1 MWIIQS
7 DLFNNKLDEGDDEDD
22 EECGST
28 DAITA
33 NIQNTYYVC

>member
-7 DLFNNKLDEGDDEDD
+7 DLFNNKLDEGDDEDE
-22 EECGST
+22 EECGS
-28 DAITA
+28 AGALAA

>member
-7 DLFNNKLDEGDDEDD
+7 DLFNNKLDEGDDED
-22 EECGST
+22 EKECGSGI
-28 DAITA
+28 ALAA